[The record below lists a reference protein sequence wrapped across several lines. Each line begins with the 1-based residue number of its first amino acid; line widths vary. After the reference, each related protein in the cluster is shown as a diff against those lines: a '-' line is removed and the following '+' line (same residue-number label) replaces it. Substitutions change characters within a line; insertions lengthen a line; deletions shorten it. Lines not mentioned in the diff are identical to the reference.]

1 MKLTLIIL
9 LLTGIASSGEWLSC
23 HAFKL
28 VFYSHPA
35 HSNLDSL
42 NYDASPKSQ
51 GRRKQ
56 DGELSTCVFIVQ
68 KLYSTKLPKMLHLYE
83 FHPFIRCCSRT
94 ATGVTS
100 RAGNWKHVETTTTAE
115 AERSVLMA
123 NAREIPTLPNPTKV
137 SVGQVV
143 TCSTLL
149 RLSAYSC
156 NSNIILTTYAC
167 LHSLETSATTTSTT
181 KAAKGKRR
189 PSCYLLDIDEIVSPF
204 LYILTSF

>member
-1 MKLTLIIL
+1 MKLTLVIL

-42 NYDASPKSQ
+42 NDDASPKSQ

-56 DGELSTCVFIVQ
+56 DGELSTCVFSVQ
-68 KLYSTKLPKMLHLYE
+68 KNVVSYYTKLPKMLHLHE

-94 ATGVTS
+94 ATGATS
-100 RAGNWKHVETTTTAE
+100 QAGNWKHVTTTTTAE
-115 AERSVLMA
+115 AERSVFKA

-143 TCSTLL
+143 TWSTLL

-156 NSNIILTTYAC
+156 T
-167 LHSLETSATTTSTT
+167 
-181 KAAKGKRR
+181 
-189 PSCYLLDIDEIVSPF
+189 F
-204 LYILTSF
+204 